1 MPRTSTDRVFVN
13 IIMSLVL
20 VVLIVL
26 VTYILSGLLGKNK
39 AVNLEGPFWLDSL
52 VCTESV
58 CTMSIRN
65 GYENRM
71 EVIVS
76 RETAN
81 PIYGISR

>member
-1 MPRTSTDRVFVN
+1 MPRTSTEKVFVN
-13 IIMSLVL
+13 IVMSLVL

-26 VTYILSGLLGKNK
+26 VTYVLGGLFKKNQS
-39 AVNLEGPFWLDSL
+39 VNLEGPFWLDSL

-81 PIYGISR
+81 HIYGISR

>member
-1 MPRTSTDRVFVN
+1 MPRTSTNRVFVN
-13 IIMSLVL
+13 IVMGLVL
-20 VVLIVL
+20 AVLIVL

-65 GYENRM
+65 SYENRM

-81 PIYGISR
+81 HVYGISR

>member
-1 MPRTSTDRVFVN
+1 MPRTPTEKVFVN
-13 IIMSLVL
+13 IVMSLVL

-26 VTYILSGLLGKNK
+26 VTYVLGGLFKKNQS
-39 AVNLEGPFWLDSL
+39 VNLEGPFWLDSL

-65 GYENRM
+65 SYENRM

-81 PIYGISR
+81 HVYGISR

>member
-1 MPRTSTDRVFVN
+1 MPRNPAEKVYVG
-13 IIMSLVL
+13 IVMSLVL
-20 VVLIVL
+20 IVLIVL
-26 VTYILSGLLGKNK
+26 VTYLLNGILKK
-39 AVNLEGPFWLDSL
+39 DQVVNIEEPFWLDSL

-65 GYENRM
+65 SYENRM

-81 PIYGISR
+81 HVYGISR

>member
-1 MPRTSTDRVFVN
+1 MPRTSTEKVFVN
-13 IIMSLVL
+13 IVMSLVL

-26 VTYILSGLLGKNK
+26 VTYVLGGLFKKNQS
-39 AVNLEGPFWLDSL
+39 VNLEGPFWLDSL

-65 GYENRM
+65 SYENQM

-76 RETAN
+76 RETAHHV
-81 PIYGISR
+81 YGISR

>member
-1 MPRTSTDRVFVN
+1 MPRTSTEKVFVN
-13 IIMSLVL
+13 IVKSLVL

-26 VTYILSGLLGKNK
+26 VTYVLGGLFKKNQS
-39 AVNLEGPFWLDSL
+39 VNLEGPFWLDSL

-65 GYENRM
+65 SYENRM

-81 PIYGISR
+81 HVYGISR

>member
-1 MPRTSTDRVFVN
+1 MPKTSTDRVFVN

-26 VTYILSGLLGKNK
+26 VTYVLSGLFKKNQ
-39 AVNLEGPFWLDSL
+39 AVNMEGPFWLDSL

-65 GYENRM
+65 SYENRV

-81 PIYGISR
+81 HVYGISR

>member
-1 MPRTSTDRVFVN
+1 MPRTSTEKVFVN
-13 IIMSLVL
+13 IVMSLVL

-26 VTYILSGLLGKNK
+26 VTYVLSGLFKKNQS
-39 AVNLEGPFWLDSL
+39 VNLEGPFWLDSL

-81 PIYGISR
+81 HIYGISR

>member
-1 MPRTSTDRVFVN
+1 MPRTSTEKVFVN
-13 IIMSLVL
+13 IVMSLVL
-20 VVLIVL
+20 VALIVL
-26 VTYILSGLLGKNK
+26 VTYVLGGLFKKNQS
-39 AVNLEGPFWLDSL
+39 VNLEGPFWLDSL

-81 PIYGISR
+81 HVYGISR

>member
-26 VTYILSGLLGKNK
+26 VTYVLSGLFKKNQ
-39 AVNLEGPFWLDSL
+39 AVNMEGPFWLDSL

-65 GYENRM
+65 SYENRV

-81 PIYGISR
+81 HVYGISR

>member
-1 MPRTSTDRVFVN
+1 MPRTSTEKVFVN
-13 IIMSLVL
+13 IVMSLVL

-26 VTYILSGLLGKNK
+26 VTYVLGGLFKKNQS
-39 AVNLEGPFWLDSL
+39 VNLEGPFWLDSL

-58 CTMSIRN
+58 CTMYIRN

-81 PIYGISR
+81 HIYGISR

>member
-1 MPRTSTDRVFVN
+1 MPRTSTEKVFVN
-13 IIMSLVL
+13 IVMSLVL

-26 VTYILSGLLGKNK
+26 VTYVLGGLFKKNQS
-39 AVNLEGPFWLDSL
+39 VNLEGPFWLDSL

-65 GYENRM
+65 SYENQM

-81 PIYGISR
+81 HVYGISR

>member
-1 MPRTSTDRVFVN
+1 MPRNPAERVYVG

-26 VTYILSGLLGKNK
+26 VTYVLTNILKKDQTVTLD
-39 AVNLEGPFWLDSL
+39 GPFWLDSL
-52 VCTESV
+52 VCTESA

-65 GYENRM
+65 SYENRM

-76 RETAN
+76 RETASH
-81 PIYGISR
+81 IYRTSH

>member
-65 GYENRM
+65 SYENRM

-81 PIYGISR
+81 HVYSISR

>member
-65 GYENRM
+65 SYENRM

-81 PIYGISR
+81 HIYGISR

>member
-1 MPRTSTDRVFVN
+1 MPRTSTEKVFVN
-13 IIMSLVL
+13 IVMSLVL

-26 VTYILSGLLGKNK
+26 VTYVLGGLFKKNQS
-39 AVNLEGPFWLDSL
+39 VNLEGPFWSDSL

-65 GYENRM
+65 SYENRM

-81 PIYGISR
+81 HVYGISR

>member
-1 MPRTSTDRVFVN
+1 MPRTSTDRVFVI

-65 GYENRM
+65 SYENRM
-71 EVIVS
+71 EGIVS

-81 PIYGISR
+81 HVYGISR

>member
-1 MPRTSTDRVFVN
+1 MPRTSTEKVFVN
-13 IIMSLVL
+13 IVMSLVL

-26 VTYILSGLLGKNK
+26 VTYVLGGLFKKNQS
-39 AVNLEGPFWLDSL
+39 VNLEGPFWLDSL

-65 GYENRM
+65 SYENRM

-81 PIYGISR
+81 HVYGISR

>member
-13 IIMSLVL
+13 IVMSLVL

-26 VTYILSGLLGKNK
+26 VTYVLGGLFKKNQS
-39 AVNLEGPFWLDSL
+39 VNLEGPFWLDSL

-65 GYENRM
+65 SYENRM

-81 PIYGISR
+81 HVYGISR

>member
-13 IIMSLVL
+13 SIMSLVL

-26 VTYILSGLLGKNK
+26 VTYVLSGLFKKNQ
-39 AVNLEGPFWLDSL
+39 AVNMEGPFWLDSL

-65 GYENRM
+65 SYENRV

-81 PIYGISR
+81 HVYSISR

>member
-1 MPRTSTDRVFVN
+1 MPRNPAEKVYVG
-13 IIMSLVL
+13 IVMSLVL
-20 VVLIVL
+20 IVLIVL
-26 VTYILSGLLGKNK
+26 VTYLLNGILKKDQVVNIDGL
-39 AVNLEGPFWLDSL
+39 FWLDSL

-65 GYENRM
+65 SYENRM

-81 PIYGISR
+81 HVYGISR